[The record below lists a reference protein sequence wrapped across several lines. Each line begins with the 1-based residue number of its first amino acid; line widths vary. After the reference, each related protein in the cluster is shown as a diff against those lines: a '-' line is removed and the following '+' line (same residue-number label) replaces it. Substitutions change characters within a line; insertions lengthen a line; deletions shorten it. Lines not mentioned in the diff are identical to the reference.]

1 MVPDAEPIESMEQ
14 PIEEDVP
21 DIDEI
26 ETGEIMMTRD
36 IALKSYNALVNMALV
51 HCILLPLGMISKVR
65 SGWASDTDRL
75 FWLVSTS
82 W

>member
-1 MVPDAEPIESMEQ
+1 MVPDAEPIESME

-21 DIDEI
+21 YIDDI
-26 ETGEIMMTRD
+26 ETGDIMTAD
-36 IALKSYNALVNMALV
+36 IAFKSYNALVNMALV

-65 SGWASDTDRL
+65 SGWASDADRL